1 MKTSESAL
9 TLKPISDAAR
19 ALLRDVRA
27 AGNKFT
33 IRASFQARALAAE
46 LKKAGYVQV
55 DQSGYELR
63 LTGMGQA
70 YLDRLMRA
78 H

>member
-19 ALLRDVRA
+19 AMLRDVRA
-27 AGNKFT
+27 AGNKYT

-46 LKKAGYVQV
+46 LKKAGYVQI
-55 DQSGYELR
+55 DQSGCDLR

>member
-1 MKTSESAL
+1 MKTIESAL
-9 TLKPISDAAR
+9 ILKPIPDAAR

-27 AGNKFT
+27 AGNKYT

-46 LKKAGYVQV
+46 LKKAGYVQI
-55 DQSGYELR
+55 DQGGYELR

>member
-19 ALLRDVRA
+19 AMLRDVRA
-27 AGNKFT
+27 AGNKYT

-46 LKKAGYVQV
+46 LKKAGYVQI
-55 DQSGYELR
+55 DQGGYDLR

-70 YLDRLMRA
+70 YLDRLMRS

>member
-19 ALLRDVRA
+19 AMLRDVRA
-27 AGNKFT
+27 AGNKYT

-46 LKKAGYVQV
+46 LKKAGYVQI
-55 DQSGYELR
+55 DQSGYDLR
-63 LTGMGQA
+63 LTGTGQA

>member
-1 MKTSESAL
+1 MKTCESAL
-9 TLKPISDAAR
+9 TLTPISDAAR
-19 ALLRDVRA
+19 SMLRDVRT
-27 AGNKFT
+27 AGGKYT

-46 LKKAGYVQV
+46 LKKAGYVQI
-55 DQSGYELR
+55 DHSGYDLR

>member
-9 TLKPISDAAR
+9 TLTPISDAAR
-19 ALLRDVRA
+19 AMLREVRA
-27 AGNKFT
+27 AGNKYT
-33 IRASFQARALAAE
+33 IRASFQARALATE
-46 LKKAGYVQV
+46 LKKAGYVQI

>member
-1 MKTSESAL
+1 MKPSESAL
-9 TLKPISDAAR
+9 TLMPISDAAR
-19 ALLRDVRA
+19 AMLRDVRA
-27 AGNKFT
+27 AGNKYT

-46 LKKAGYVQV
+46 LKKAGYVQI
-55 DQSGYELR
+55 DQSGYDLR
-63 LTGMGQA
+63 LTGTGQA

>member
-1 MKTSESAL
+1 MKTSESTL
-9 TLKPISDAAR
+9 TITPISDAAR
-19 ALLRDVRA
+19 AMLRDVRA
-27 AGNKFT
+27 AGGKHT
-33 IRASFQARALAAE
+33 IRASFQARALATE
-46 LKKAGYVQV
+46 LKKAGYVQI
-55 DQSGYELR
+55 DQSGYDLR

>member
-1 MKTSESAL
+1 LKTSESAL

-19 ALLRDVRA
+19 AMMRDVRA
-27 AGNKFT
+27 AGGKCT
-33 IRASFQARALAAE
+33 IRESFQDSALAVE
-46 LKKAGYVQV
+46 LKKAGYVQI
-55 DQSGYELR
+55 DQSGYDLR

>member
-1 MKTSESAL
+1 MKASESAL

-19 ALLRDVRA
+19 AMLRDVRA
-27 AGNKFT
+27 AGNKYT
-33 IRASFQARALAAE
+33 IRASFQARALATE
-46 LKKAGYVQV
+46 LKKAGYVQI
-55 DQSGYELR
+55 DQSGSELR

>member
-1 MKTSESAL
+1 LKTSENAL
-9 TLKPISDAAR
+9 TLTPISDAAR
-19 ALLRDVRA
+19 AMLREVRA
-27 AGNKFT
+27 AGGNLT
-33 IRASFQARALAAE
+33 IPVSFKARSLALE
-46 LKKAGYVQV
+46 LKRAGYVQIGA
-55 DQSGYELR
+55 SGYDLR

>member
-27 AGNKFT
+27 GGSKYT

-46 LKKAGYVQV
+46 LKKAGYVQI

>member
-1 MKTSESAL
+1 MKTSESTM

-19 ALLRDVRA
+19 AMLRDVRA
-27 AGNKFT
+27 AGNKYT

-46 LKKAGYVQV
+46 LKKAGYVQI
-55 DQSGYELR
+55 DQSGYDLR

>member
-1 MKTSESAL
+1 MKISETAL
-9 TLKPISDAAR
+9 TLTPISDAAR
-19 ALLRDVRA
+19 AMLREVRA
-27 AGNKFT
+27 AGGSLT
-33 IRASFQARALAAE
+33 IHASFKARRLALE
-46 LKKAGYVQV
+46 LKRAGYVQIGI
-55 DQSGYELR
+55 SGYDLR

>member
-1 MKTSESAL
+1 MKPSESAL

-19 ALLRDVRA
+19 AMPRDVRA

-46 LKKAGYVQV
+46 LKKAGYVQI

>member
-1 MKTSESAL
+1 MKTNESAL

-33 IRASFQARALAAE
+33 IRASFQARALSAE
-46 LKKAGYVQV
+46 LKKAGYVHI